1 MDIKEYVNK
10 KIKELNQTYNKPS
23 LDLAIAMAYKDGYI
37 DGVLEGKGEVFSCQF
52 KCIVGDEA
60 VPCYEHIGCE
70 NCSFFSTVE
79 ERIKKKLTEK

>member
-1 MDIKEYVNK
+1 MDTKDYVTK
-10 KIKELNQTYNKPS
+10 KAKELNQTYDKPS
-23 LDLAIAMAYKDGYI
+23 LELAISMAYKDGYI

-60 VPCYEHIGCE
+60 VPCYEHIGCK
-70 NCSFFSTVE
+70 NCRFVSAVE